1 MMKRWLLC
9 VAVAA
14 GLFATRPMA
23 SQKLDLPV
31 DPVATFSILGFDPE
45 SGELGGAVQ
54 SRVFSVGNGVLWA
67 EAGVGAA
74 ATQAIVDVSYGP
86 QALELLRKGV
96 KPADVRKHIFFAKA
110 FDEPQG
116 TLVAKKTPFTADEV
130 KRLEERAAFAKMT
143 VLVSPNTDGSTQL
156 EKYLDD
162 GAWSPTVLN
171 ARDELAPP
179 TDDRPFFFFFKKF
192 GDLFE
197 LKGKKIYDPGL
208 WVIISLGSVLAL
220 GMLFILLPLA
230 VRLVRTG
237 MPLGRDEPKKGQVV
251 ALTYFGLVGFAF
263 MAVEI
268 ALLQG
273 SRYSS
278 VIRRT
283 R

>member
-1 MMKRWLLC
+1 MEAFEDYFSHLTDRGVVTMTRFFGGQDGQGMAESPRLL
-9 VAVAA
+9 
-14 GLFATRPMA
+14 
-23 SQKLDLPV
+23 
-31 DPVATFSILGFDPE
+31 ILT
-45 SGELGGAVQ
+45 GGALQ
-54 SRVFSVGNGVLWA
+54 
-67 EAGVGAA
+67 
-74 ATQAIVDVSYGP
+74 
-86 QALELLRKGV
+86 KMGV